1 MNFKFISV
9 DEDELKNFYVDYVK
23 IDYSTYFKILNKAK
37 VINQN
42 AIVNIENYNIEN
54 IIDFIGN
61 FEIVNEKGYLLDYQ
75 LCLPKIID
83 LQTLLI
89 NIHELAHALIVNS
102 NIGTKYQDNLYSECI
117 PIAMERLYIL
127 NFQKNLL
134 LEFNKYQLSILKE
147 KSKNGIDIKYL
158 LAFYYQFELCELYK
172 FIPNLIFNHKFDKML
187 VDEDKILKKILER
200 LS

>member
-1 MNFKFISV
+1 MKFEFIKSS
-9 DEDELKNFYVDYVK
+9 EQELKKFYVDYIK
-23 IDYSTYFKILNKAK
+23 INLQEYEKILNKAK
-37 VINQN
+37 IINVDS
-42 AIVNIENYNIEN
+42 IKNIDVKKIEDIIGFVGTFEKLDN
-54 IIDFIGN
+54 EIIIDYN
-61 FEIVNEKGYLLDYQ
+61 

-83 LQTLLI
+83 IQTLLI
-89 NIHELAHALIVNS
+89 NIHELAHTLITIS

-172 FIPNLIFNHKFDKML
+172 FTPNLIFNHRFDKVL
-187 VDEDKILKKILER
+187 DDEDKILKKVLEIL
-200 LS
+200 S